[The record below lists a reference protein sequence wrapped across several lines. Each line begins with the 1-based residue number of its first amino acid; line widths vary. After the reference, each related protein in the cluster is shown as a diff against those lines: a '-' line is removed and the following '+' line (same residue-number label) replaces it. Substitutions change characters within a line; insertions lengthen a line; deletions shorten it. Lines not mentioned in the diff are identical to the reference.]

1 MHNERSTPTAAVVEA
16 VRRMEISLEQ
26 LHVIGSEMYI
36 HFPLGQGVS
45 KLPMA
50 KIEKTLGTAGTGR
63 NWNTVNALLAMAEA
77 S

>member
-1 MHNERSTPTAAVVEA
+1 MHNERLTPTAAAVVEA
-16 VRRMEISLEQ
+16 VRRMEISPEQ

-63 NWNTVNALLAMAEA
+63 KDRKSVV
-77 S
+77 